1 MLCLEMASLC
11 AYNITAALK
20 SYEHR
25 RLVLAR
31 LADTTSESF

>member
-1 MLCLEMASLC
+1 MLCLEIASLC
-11 AYNITAALK
+11 AYNTITALK